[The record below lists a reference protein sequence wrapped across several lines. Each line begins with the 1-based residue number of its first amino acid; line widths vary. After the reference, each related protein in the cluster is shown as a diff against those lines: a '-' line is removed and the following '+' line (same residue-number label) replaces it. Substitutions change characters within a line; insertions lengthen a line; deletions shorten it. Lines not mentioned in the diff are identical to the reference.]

1 MPSIQKSGARL
12 PVSPTAHV
20 YICLISCYPD
30 CKSFTL
36 QRGVFNLRVILN
48 LIFIVIVF
56 KIMILKNGI
65 VYFMLSP
72 SSEVSSWWGWA
83 GRLAASETSGFEAAA
98 WWSPA
103 LERVAY
109 TARAGRW
116 AERPVRGRQGAWG
129 ASTIM
134 MPKLWY
140 FFSLC
145 IIVGRL
151 WTHAFTIWTDHIL
164 AWYA

>member
-1 MPSIQKSGARL
+1 MENTGFKIESCIFYFISLLSCDKKSGARL

-72 SSEVSSWWGWA
+72 SSEVSS
-83 GRLAASETSGFEAAA
+83 
-98 WWSPA
+98 
-103 LERVAY
+103 
-109 TARAGRW
+109 
-116 AERPVRGRQGAWG
+116 
-129 ASTIM
+129 
-134 MPKLWY
+134 
-140 FFSLC
+140 
-145 IIVGRL
+145 
-151 WTHAFTIWTDHIL
+151 
-164 AWYA
+164 